1 MQAGPSK
8 DFACTSDQ
16 PWAEATGVRRRAPDL
31 TETGEMKA
39 ASRVFGD
46 RYVAGAPLG
55 VGGMGA
61 VYAAVDAATGRDVAL
76 KILSAALTR
85 DDRARC
91 LRHEAK
97 MTGLVDSEHVARVE
111 ALDVEAPE
119 PFLVI
124 ERFSGETLRERV
136 AREGAL
142 PFADAVAIVDRL
154 LEALESVHAAGIVHR
169 DVKPANVL
177 LTDEGAVKLID
188 FGIAAFTDD
197 PSEYGSFDFM
207 APEQL
212 LGDPQTDPRADV
224 WATGITLYIAL
235 TGEHPFRRDERQ
247 RTRPLE
253 ATLLDDPTPASEL
266 GAGVP
271 RALDDVLARAL
282 AKDPEWRFPSARAFR
297 TALREWMPN
306 ARRSRDD
313 AARCTP
319 PPR

>member
-1 MQAGPSK
+1 MQAEQSK
-8 DFACTSDQ
+8 DYASEG
-16 PWAEATGVRRRAPDL
+16 PWAEATGVRRRDPDPDL
-31 TETGEMKA
+31 TETGEMQA

-46 RYVAGAPLG
+46 RYVAGAILG

-61 VYAAVDAATGRDVAL
+61 VYAAVDALTGREVAL
-76 KILSAALTR
+76 KILSEALTR
-85 DDRARC
+85 EDRARC
-91 LRHEAK
+91 LRHETR
-97 MTGLVDSEHVARVE
+97 MTRLVDSEHVARVE

-142 PFADAVAIVDRL
+142 PFADAIGVVDRL

-177 LTDEGAVKLID
+177 VTDDGAVKLID
-188 FGIAAFTDD
+188 FGIAAFTDAAGD
-197 PSEYGSFDFM
+197 YGSFDFM

-212 LGDPQTDPRADV
+212 LGDSQSDPRADV
-224 WATGITLYIAL
+224 WAAGVTLYIAL

-247 RTRPLE
+247 RSRPVE
-253 ATLLDDPTPASEL
+253 ATLLDEPTPASEL
-266 GAGVP
+266 GADVP
-271 RALDDVLARAL
+271 RAVDDVIARAL

-297 TALREWMPN
+297 TALLS
-306 ARRSRDD
+306 ARYSRDG
-313 AARCTP
+313 AAGYKRP
-319 PPR
+319 AR